1 VRPALNDVDNACD
14 REAAWLAQVDTL
26 PSLLSVNGGPFKI
39 VQSYLN
45 RTPETRVPA
54 LYVTR
59 SEIDDDRESNQR
71 IVPRYD
77 FVLRINWPVDLGS
90 GMGEASQRSLDVAIK
105 LVLQRI
111 RGLVGDKSHGGRFL
125 SVGENPRRVRVLY
138 DDPEKGLEDSLLT
151 ARILYSAD
159 ELEITG

>member
-1 VRPALNDVDNACD
+1 MSDVADAVD
-14 REAAWLAQVDTL
+14 REAAWLTQVDTL
-26 PSLLSVNGGPFKI
+26 PALPAESGGPFRV
-39 VQSYLN
+39 VQAYMP

-59 SEIDDDRESNQR
+59 SEIDDDRESNVR
-71 IVPRYD
+71 LVPKYD

-90 GMGEASQRSLDVAIK
+90 GQGEASQRNLDAAVQ

-111 RGLVGDKSHGGRFL
+111 RGLPGDKSHGGRFQ
-125 SVGENPRRVRVLY
+125 SVGENPRRVRVVY
-138 DDPEKGLEDSLLT
+138 DDPEKGLADAALT

-159 ELEITG
+159 ELEING